1 LNAQNTVIDELKMDF
16 PFAEEMKKKWPPGL
30 SYLVAVSGGRDSM
43 ALLHFLHEVGY
54 RELTVCHVNHS
65 LRGADS
71 DEDASFVATESKKR
85 GFLSVSSSVDV
96 TSFAATE
103 RLSLETAAR
112 ELRYRWFA
120 EIARKRSCPR
130 IFLGHHGDDQIE
142 TVLMNFFRGA
152 GLRGL
157 AGIEEE
163 TTRRIG
169 EIDLCLIRP
178 FLPLR
183 REEISTYVTAHEI
196 AFREDASNQSDF
208 ALRNR
213 IRNRLIPTLKEIFQR
228 DVTGAVL
235 RAADLAALE
244 EAWATEVVGDLPF
257 RDGGAGLDVR
267 KLREYPPA
275 RRNRV
280 LLTWLRQSGVP
291 DCGSREVARVS
302 AVALSSDSPAKT
314 NLPGGH
320 HVRRREGLLFIESPT
335 RD

>member
-1 LNAQNTVIDELKMDF
+1 MIDKLKIGF
-16 PFAEEMKKKWPPGL
+16 PFAEEMKRKWPPCL

-54 RELTVCHVNHS
+54 RELTVCHVNHN
-65 LRGADS
+65 LRGAAS
-71 DEDASFVATESKKR
+71 DEDAIFVVAQANKL

-103 RLSLETAAR
+103 KISLETAAR
-112 ELRYRWFA
+112 ELRYRCFA
-120 EIARKRSCPR
+120 EIARERNCPR
-130 IFLGHHGDDQIE
+130 VILGHHGDDRIE

-169 EIDLCLIRP
+169 ETELCLIRP

-183 REEISTYVTAHEI
+183 REEISTYVSTHEI
-196 AFREDASNQSDF
+196 AFREDGSNHSDF

-213 IRNRLIPTLKEIFQR
+213 IRNRLIPTLKEVFQR

-235 RAADLAALE
+235 RAADLAALD
-244 EAWATEVVGDLPF
+244 EAWAVEAVGNLPF

-267 KLREYPPA
+267 TLREYPPA
-275 RRNRV
+275 HRNRV

-291 DCGSREVARVS
+291 DCGSREVASVS
-302 AVALSSDSPAKT
+302 AVALSCDSPAKT